1 MTAKSKKRQQKKVT
15 RTKSRMEAPKMDV
28 RTRKQEIEEFL
39 ESNGAVLFSKLLREV
54 PILYRAISDPKLFLI
69 FAPDDNIMRQ
79 FLKIVEKTAGSL
91 LRSTAA
97 IEVLGNHVMLA
108 PPKNGT
114 YRSINGLTFN
124 LPKEYRIRLGKKIDT
139 VIDGVGV
146 AIISRPIVLPA
157 QVKKLLAVKTPGVI
171 GTLDYQ
177 NFLNLIQ
184 LGGLKGKDL
193 IAFCLS
199 NSAVNNMCNKTDE
212 NGKDIFD
219 RLLLTEFGLSRPY
232 RQTHTSRES
241 YVLLYKTYRVFTS
254 EYTRIKPGRESDS
267 FSTRYIPFVDDEKDE
282 PFMDAVQIVTV
293 NLIAKNGYCLFLDST
308 GDVFISELE
317 KSLEPLLIKMSKVF
331 PLRREFVPKIKE
343 IAAFASSSS
352 IYRSNSYMVLLDE
365 TGQVVIDKYIMKKYT
380 RDYRD
385 DDESDEDEDDDR
397 KYADFQWIME
407 NGIRSIRGY
416 GRKLYMIDVNGRL
429 LIYRL
434 DGAIIPEGE
443 YVLAGDEVHVQF
455 IDIPSKFV
463 KLGRGLFIDGEG
475 FVYRD
480 MSKNEE
486 PVWLHRIEGM
496 VNAVEIDLLD
506 QEIGRPDQEID
517 QQMPFTIHNIPI
529 ASISSDGALSIVING
544 QVTTYN
550 TDPEGKRFSNIWV
563 NIAYTSDMTPYQIR
577 GNKLFPAHDV
587 ISDRGKINVPPKFL
601 YYQTIGDISLFL
613 TQ

>member
-1 MTAKSKKRQQKKVT
+1 
-15 RTKSRMEAPKMDV
+15 MDV
-28 RTRKQEIEEFL
+28 RKRRQEIEEFL
-39 ESNGAVLFSKLLREV
+39 EGNGAALFSKILREV
-54 PILYRAISDPKLFLI
+54 PILDRAMLDPKLFLV

-79 FLKIVEKTAGSL
+79 FLRIVEKAAGSL

-97 IEVLGNHVMLA
+97 IEVLSNHIMLA
-108 PPKNGT
+108 PPRNGT
-114 YRSINGLTFN
+114 YTAMSGLTFK

-139 VIDGVGV
+139 VVDGVGV
-146 AIISRPIVLPA
+146 AIISRPIVLPS
-157 QVKKLLAVKTPGVI
+157 QTKKLLVVRTPGVI
-171 GTLDYQ
+171 GTLDYH

-199 NSAVNNMCNKTDE
+199 NSAVNTMCNKTDE

-219 RLLLTEFGLSRPY
+219 RLLLTEFGLKRPY

-241 YVLLYKTYRVFTS
+241 YALLHKTYRVFMS
-254 EYTRIKPGRESDS
+254 EYTRIKPGRGPDN
-267 FSTRYIPFVDDEKDE
+267 FLTRYIPFVRDEEDE
-282 PFMDAVQIVTV
+282 PFMDAVQIVAV

-317 KSLEPLLIKMSKVF
+317 KSFDTLRMSKIF
-331 PLRREFVPKIKE
+331 PLRRESLPKIKE
-343 IAAFASSSS
+343 IAVFASFPS
-352 IYRSNSYMVLLDE
+352 IYRSDSYMVLLDE
-365 TGQVVIDKYIMKKYT
+365 TGEVAIDKYVMKKYT
-380 RDYRD
+380 KSD
-385 DDESDEDEDDDR
+385 DKSYGSDREGDESDDDQ

-407 NGIRSIRGY
+407 NGISNIRGY
-416 GRKLYMIDVNGRL
+416 GHKLYMIDVNGRL
-429 LIYRL
+429 LIYRM

-463 KLGRGLFIDGEG
+463 KLGRGLFIDGQG

-486 PVWLHRIEGM
+486 PVWLHRIEGI
-496 VNAVEIDLLD
+496 VNAVEVDLLD
-506 QEIGRPDQEID
+506 QEIGRPDQQIN
-517 QQMPFTIHNIPI
+517 QQMPFTIDDIPI
-529 ASISSDGALSIVING
+529 ASISSDGSLSILING